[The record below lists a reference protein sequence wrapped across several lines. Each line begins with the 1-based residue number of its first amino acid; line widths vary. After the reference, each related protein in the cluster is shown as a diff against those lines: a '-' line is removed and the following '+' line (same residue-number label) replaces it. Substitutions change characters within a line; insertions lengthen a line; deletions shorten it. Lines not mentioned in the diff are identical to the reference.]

1 MEATL
6 SKWGNSLAIRIPNFI
21 LKKLN
26 LVENSHMNIDVVAG
40 KIVLSKQKN
49 RLETLC
55 SAITEENLNIDD
67 SFDDTKGNEW

>member
-6 SKWGNSLAIRIPNFI
+6 SKWGNSLAIRIPNYI

-26 LVENSHMNIDVVAG
+26 LVENSSMNIDVVAG

-55 SAITEENLNIDD
+55 SAITEENLNIDN

>member
-6 SKWGNSLAIRIPNFI
+6 SKWGNSLAIRIPNYI

-26 LVENSHMNIDVVAG
+26 LVENSPMNIDLVAG

>member
-1 MEATL
+1 MEARL
-6 SKWGNSLAIRIPNFI
+6 SKWGNSLAIRIPNYI

-26 LVENSHMNIDVVAG
+26 LVENSSMNIDVVAG

-55 SAITEENLNIDD
+55 SAITKENLNIDD
-67 SFDDTKGNEW
+67 SFDDTKGKEW

>member
-6 SKWGNSLAIRIPNFI
+6 SKWGNSLAIRIPNYI

-26 LVENSHMNIDVVAG
+26 LVENSSMNIDVVAG

-67 SFDDTKGNEW
+67 SFDDTKGKEW

>member
-6 SKWGNSLAIRIPNFI
+6 SKWGNSLAIRIPNYI

-26 LVENSHMNIDVVAG
+26 LVENSPMNIDVVAG

>member
-6 SKWGNSLAIRIPNFI
+6 SKWGNSLAIRIPNYI

-26 LVENSHMNIDVVAG
+26 LVENSSMNIDVVAG

-55 SAITEENLNIDD
+55 SAITKENLNIDD

>member
-26 LVENSHMNIDVVAG
+26 LVENSSMNIDVVAG

-55 SAITEENLNIDD
+55 SAITKENLNIDD

>member
-6 SKWGNSLAIRIPNFI
+6 SKWGNSLAIRIPNYI

-26 LVENSHMNIDVVAG
+26 LVENSSMNIDVVAG

-67 SFDDTKGNEW
+67 SFDDTNGKEW

>member
-6 SKWGNSLAIRIPNFI
+6 SKWGNSLAIRIPNYI

-26 LVENSHMNIDVVAG
+26 LVENSPMNIDIVAG

-55 SAITEENLNIDD
+55 SAITKENLNIDD

>member
-6 SKWGNSLAIRIPNFI
+6 SKWGNSLAIRIPNYI

-26 LVENSHMNIDVVAG
+26 LVENSSMNIDVVAG

-49 RLETLC
+49 RLEALC
-55 SAITEENLNIDD
+55 SAITKENLNIDD

>member
-6 SKWGNSLAIRIPNFI
+6 SKWGNSLAIRIPNYI

-26 LVENSHMNIDVVAG
+26 LVENSPMNIDVVAG

-67 SFDDTKGNEW
+67 SFDDTKGKEW

>member
-6 SKWGNSLAIRIPNFI
+6 SKWGNSLAIRIPNYI

-26 LVENSHMNIDVVAG
+26 LVENSSMNIDVVAG

>member
-6 SKWGNSLAIRIPNFI
+6 NKWGNSLAIRIPNFI

-26 LVENSHMNIDVVAG
+26 LVENSPMNIDVVGG
-40 KIVLSKQKN
+40 KIILSKQKN

-67 SFDDTKGNEW
+67 SFEDTKGKEW

>member
-6 SKWGNSLAIRIPNFI
+6 SKWGNSLAIRIPNYI

-26 LVENSHMNIDVVAG
+26 LVENSPMNIDVVAG

-55 SAITEENLNIDD
+55 SAITKENLNIDD